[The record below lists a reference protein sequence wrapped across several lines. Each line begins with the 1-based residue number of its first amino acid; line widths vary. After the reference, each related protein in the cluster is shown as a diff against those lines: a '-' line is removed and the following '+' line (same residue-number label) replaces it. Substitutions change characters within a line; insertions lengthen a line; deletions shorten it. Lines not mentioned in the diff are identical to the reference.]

1 MRDKPDALQTL
12 RERESG
18 TARPDE
24 AAAAAASAIAAK
36 TEALPRQK
44 NSPGVTCLRAV
55 CRDVI
60 CYPGKR
66 FFPG

>member
-24 AAAAAASAIAAK
+24 AVAA
-36 TEALPRQK
+36 
-44 NSPGVTCLRAV
+44 
-55 CRDVI
+55 CRECD
-60 CYPGKR
+60 R
-66 FFPG
+66 REN